1 MRLKLTEAETEFLK
15 KRLVDITI
23 ENAGKKELSEAY
35 REDRKSVIWRIFS
48 IDSPVGY
55 QVYSSFNDEELIA
68 VIKKIAVQLNHSPAR
83 KEVFWPFRDYVKRRF
98 RRWPYVM
105 ERAGLSRSAG
115 KGGPPV
121 NKGEVIK

>member
-1 MRLKLTEAETEFLK
+1 MTDEYIVLTED
-15 KRLVDITI
+15 RNIT
-23 ENAGKKELSEAY
+23 Y
-35 REDRKSVIWRIFS
+35 SVFVLQKTAVIFIS
-48 IDSPVGY
+48 QPF
-55 QVYSSFNDEELIA
+55 FNDEELIA